1 MSLPESSEQ
10 TNPSVLQAIINSAR
24 LNPRHPAAKDLD
36 RELTYTELIEEVG
49 RLGAGLQ
56 ARGVNEGDRVALLI
70 PNSVDFVAMALA
82 CLWVGAVFVPLAVT
96 DPLSRLETVVADCAP
111 VLIIKSAGADSAPS
125 RSLEDGRT
133 VAIDLLREDDPV
145 AMKEASHGVAYM
157 IYTSGTTGAPKGVQ
171 ISNRAFS
178 AAVHSTLRALELGP
192 ATKTLCVSPFH
203 FDGSYSNLFP
213 TLVSGGTVVI
223 RPREALLYPRT
234 FFSTVAQ
241 EQINYSGFT
250 PSYLRLLLASRKIS
264 DLKDST
270 LKMIALGGEAPSVAD
285 LRTLWSLVPMIR
297 VFNRYGP
304 TETTIAVTNVELTLN
319 TMKDDTVTIGHPHP
333 GVSFVLVDDEGRK
346 IEGASQ
352 VGELYIGGV
361 QLMDG
366 YWADP
371 LLTSR
376 VMRWDDGTNQVLYR
390 TGDLVYRD
398 ELDNYIFVDRADRV
412 VKRSGVRISLVELGA
427 LINRIDG
434 VESAACLTFDHDGEL
449 GIAAFVLT
457 DTEISNFDLRRAARQ
472 LIPENMIPDR
482 FERVTAMPLNRSNQ
496 LSENQL
502 LSTAGLKPYR
512 TVLA

>member
-1 MSLPESSEQ
+1 
-10 TNPSVLQAIINSAR
+10 
-24 LNPRHPAAKDLD
+24 
-36 RELTYTELIEEVG
+36 
-49 RLGAGLQ
+49 
-56 ARGVNEGDRVALLI
+56 
-70 PNSVDFVAMALA
+70 
-82 CLWVGAVFVPLAVT
+82 
-96 DPLSRLETVVADCAP
+96 
-111 VLIIKSAGADSAPS
+111 
-125 RSLEDGRT
+125 
-133 VAIDLLREDDPV
+133 
-145 AMKEASHGVAYM
+145 
-157 IYTSGTTGAPKGVQ
+157 
-171 ISNRAFS
+171 
-178 AAVHSTLRALELGP
+178 
-192 ATKTLCVSPFH
+192 
-203 FDGSYSNLFP
+203 
-213 TLVSGGTVVI
+213 
-223 RPREALLYPRT
+223 
-234 FFSTVAQ
+234 VAQ
-241 EQINYSGFT
+241 EQINYAGFT

-304 TETTIAVTNVELTLN
+304 TETTIAVTNVELTLD
-319 TMKDDTVTIGHPHP
+319 TIKADTVTIGHPHP

-361 QLMDG
+361 QLMEG

-376 VMRWDDGTNQVLYR
+376 VMRWDDGANQVLYR

-457 DTEISNFDLRRAARQ
+457 DREISDLDLRRAARQ
-472 LIPENMIPDR
+472 LIPESMIPDR

-496 LSENQL
+496 LSESQL